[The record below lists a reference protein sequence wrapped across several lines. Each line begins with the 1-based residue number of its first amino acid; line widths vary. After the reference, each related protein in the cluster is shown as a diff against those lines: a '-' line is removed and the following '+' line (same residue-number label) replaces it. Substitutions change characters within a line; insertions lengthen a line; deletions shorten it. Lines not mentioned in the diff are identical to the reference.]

1 MCYYGSLLVA
11 PPDRA
16 DDSICPLPHHHTLSA
31 LLLANRIKALIFIL
45 KSKYCKDMS
54 DEGYKMGIKI
64 ANVPQNKIQCIK
76 TISVPSTG
84 KLSVVVILAHLKMH
98 SI

>member
-64 ANVPQNKIQCIK
+64 ANVPHTHKKKSLYKNNICALDRKVVDRRD
-76 TISVPSTG
+76 IST
-84 KLSVVVILAHLKMH
+84 LKNA
-98 SI
+98 

>member
-64 ANVPQNKIQCIK
+64 ANVPQKNSMYKNNICALDRK
-76 TISVPSTG
+76 VVGRRDISTP
-84 KLSVVVILAHLKMH
+84 KNA
-98 SI
+98 